1 MRWLRKRRFRKLYRL
16 YIYLDESGD
25 LGFDFSKTKTSRYFV
40 ITLLVCRD
48 RLAQDGFKTAV
59 NRTLKN
65 KLNHKKINK
74 REVVELKGSQTTL
87 SIKQYFSR
95 QLPSA
100 GWDIYS
106 VTLNKAR
113 TQDHLRTRTGKK
125 KLYNFLAYFI
135 LNKVRF
141 PPDVPVVSLIVDR
154 CKNKEEIKDFNL
166 YMANQLEAMLPLN
179 AQLQIDHLS
188 SEENAGLQ
196 AVDMF
201 CWGIA
206 RKDDVNETECFNC
219 FSDKVKFDTIYLP

>member
-1 MRWLRKRRFRKLYRL
+1 M

-40 ITLLVCRD
+40 ITLLVCHSKQI
-48 RLAQDGFKTAV
+48 QDGFKTAV

-74 REVVELKGSQTTL
+74 REVVELKGSQTKL
-87 SIKQYFSR
+87 EIKQYFAR
-95 QLPSA
+95 QLPSD

-106 VTLNKAR
+106 VTLNKSR

-125 KLYNFLAYFI
+125 KLYNFLARFI
-135 LNKVRF
+135 LEKVVF
-141 PPDVPVVSLIVDR
+141 PEDIPMVSLIVDR
-154 CKNKEEIKDFNL
+154 CKNKEEIKDFNSYL
-166 YMANQLEAMLPLN
+166 ENQLEALLPLN
-179 AQLQIDHLS
+179 AQLKIDHLS

-206 RKDDVNETECFNC
+206 RKDDVNETEWFEYYR
-219 FSDKVKFDTIYLP
+219 DKVKFDTKYFPD